1 MHHIAQCTL
10 HTAHLPLQEL
20 AEQGRRAEGT
30 CSVAKRQENRRLNR
44 YRDVNPFDES
54 RVKLQGVDNDYIN
67 ASLVPVPEAGRRYI
81 LTQGPLVSTCGHLW
95 QMIWQQRSAAIV
107 MLCCLLKSHKVKCN
121 RYWPREPDKKKL
133 FREQGLQV
141 SLVKEE
147 RQAAYTV
154 RTLQLM
160 HIQSQQSRSI
170 TQFHCT
176 RWPDFGVPESPD
188 LFLDFLFRVRS
199 SELLGPEHGPAVVH
213 CSAGIGRSGTFCLVD
228 SCLVMLSKRGGDG
241 RVNVRDVLL
250 RMRRFRMGLIQ
261 TPGQLRFSYLAILRG
276 LAISSSLPLVLPS
289 GTNRSQEEMRVENIL
304 NNFSAVAAVSNGDHR
319 QPQIHEDHVSE
330 LDADCQGER
339 DHKKE
344 DSWQRDRHSSKQEHG
359 FPPLKRTKR

>member
-1 MHHIAQCTL
+1 MGEVNIQDMEKEFHDIDNRGDWNAVY
-10 HTAHLPLQEL
+10 QEL

-81 LTQGPLVSTCGHLW
+81 LTQ
-95 QMIWQQRSAAIV
+95 
-107 MLCCLLKSHKVKCN
+107 VKCN

>member
-1 MHHIAQCTL
+1 MEVFIQDMEKEFNDIDNRGDWNAVY
-10 HTAHLPLQEL
+10 QEM
-20 AEQGRRAEGT
+20 AEQGRHVEGT
-30 CSVAKRQENRRLNR
+30 CLVAKRQENRRLNR

-81 LTQGPLVSTCGHLW
+81 LTQGPMVSTCGHLW

-107 MLCCLLKSHKVKCN
+107 MLCCLLKSHK
-121 RYWPREPDKKKL
+121 
-133 FREQGLQV
+133 GLQV

-147 RQAAYTV
+147 GEAAYTV

-160 HIQSQQSRSI
+160 HIQSRQSRSI

-176 RWPDFGVPESPD
+176 TWPDFGIPESPD

-199 SELLGPEHGPAVVH
+199 SELLGPEHGPAIVH

-228 SCLVMLSKRGGDG
+228 SCLLMLSKRGGVG
-241 RVNVRDVLL
+241 RVKVRDVLL

-276 LAISSSLPLVLPS
+276 LAISSLPMVLPS
-289 GTNRSQEEMRVENIL
+289 SQEEMKVENIF
-304 NNFSAVAAVSNGDHR
+304 NNFPAVPAVATVSNGDHR
-319 QPQIHEDHVSE
+319 QPQKREDRSSE
-330 LDADCQGER
+330 LDADRQGER

-344 DSWQRDRHSSKQEHG
+344 DSCQRDRHSSKQEHG
-359 FPPLKRTKR
+359 VPPLKRTKR